1 VKKKKFLAGITLAAM
16 LLLSGCAWGQQ
27 SSPYDSEGQ
36 QSSSYDSEA
45 GQSSLFYDKVIED
58 FGVLKNVEAYTV
70 NDSVSAFNESAIRY
84 HGRYYRDEGN
94 QAVWISFTNAGFEVT
109 FQGTTLE
116 GDFLATNADD
126 IKNKPYVA
134 VTVDGDYDPDH
145 ATAVGFTDGGTYNN
159 ATGTQ
164 NGFTK
169 HEHVVLAH
177 GLDYG
182 WHTVRIYKRSEC
194 LNSRL
199 ALLQL
204 ATDGEISEKVQAK
217 ELSLKMEVYGDSVTC
232 GYAVESDDRYE
243 NFTTRT
249 ENGMKTYANY
259 AANLLN
265 SDISSVSAGGYPLYR
280 SRWSENNTPS
290 TVPDFFSRAE
300 IAYQTNFDHAWDNSK
315 YIPDVVVIAL
325 GANDISILNQLEE
338 NGKEYNDFLENFEKS
353 YYAFFDRIYEAYP
366 NTLIV
371 VSEEI
376 LDLHPAFTAIA
387 DKVTE
392 DYRAQGKKIVRAKYD
407 AQSLAKDRTM
417 PGDGHPNAEMQK
429 IAGYELARV
438 IANELNITIDE
449 GNFWDD
455 YQ

>member
-1 VKKKKFLAGITLAAM
+1 VKKKKVLASVLLVAVSLLAG
-16 LLLSGCAWGQQ
+16 CAEQP
-27 SSPYDSEGQ
+27 SP
-36 QSSSYDSEA
+36 
-45 GQSSLFYDKVIED
+45 FYDKVIED
-58 FGVLKNVEAYTV
+58 FGVFKNVAAYTV
-70 NDSVSAFNESAIRY
+70 SSSVSALDEDAIRY
-84 HGRYYRDEGN
+84 HGRYYKDEEN

-109 FQGTTLE
+109 FKGTTLE
-116 GDFLATNADD
+116 GDFLATNAGD

-134 VTVDGDYDPDH
+134 VAIDGDYDPDH
-145 ATAVGFTDGGTYNN
+145 AAAVGFTEGGTYNN

-177 GLDYG
+177 GLSDE

-199 ALLQL
+199 ALLRL
-204 ATDGEISEKVQAK
+204 ASDGEIAEKVQAK
-217 ELSLKMEVYGDSVTC
+217 DLSLKMEVYGDSVTC
-232 GYAVESDDRYE
+232 GYAVESDNYYE

-265 SDISSVSAGGYPLYR
+265 SDISSVSAGGYPLYW

-300 IAYQTNFDHAWDNSK
+300 IAYQTDFDHPWDNSK

-325 GANDISILNQLEE
+325 GANDISILSQLEE
-338 NGKEYNDFLENFEKS
+338 GGAEYKDFVENFEKS
-353 YYAFFDRIYEAYP
+353 YYAFFDRIYNAYP

-371 VSEEI
+371 VSDEI
-376 LDLHPAFTAIA
+376 LDLHPAFVEVA
-387 DKVTE
+387 DRVTE

-407 AQSLAKDRTM
+407 AQDLAKDRTM
-417 PGDGHPNAEMQK
+417 PGEGHPNAEMQK
-429 IAGYELARV
+429 IAGYELAQV
-438 IANELNITIDE
+438 IAQELSLNLKED
-449 GNFWDD
+449 NFMED
-455 YQ
+455 YR

>member
-1 VKKKKFLAGITLAAM
+1 LAG
-16 LLLSGCAWGQQ
+16 CAEQPT
-27 SSPYDSEGQ
+27 SSPY
-36 QSSSYDSEA
+36 
-45 GQSSLFYDKVIED
+45 YDKIVEG
-58 FGVLKNVEAYTV
+58 FGAVQNVAPYTV
-70 NDSVSAFNESAIRY
+70 RSSVSAFDESAIRY
-84 HGRYYRDEGN
+84 HGRYYRDAENG
-94 QAVWISFTNAGFEVT
+94 AVWISFTNAGFEVT
-109 FQGTTLE
+109 FKGTTLE
-116 GDFLATNADD
+116 GDFLATNANDV
-126 IKNKPYVA
+126 KNKPYVGVA
-134 VTVDGDYDPDH
+134 VDGDYDPDH
-145 ATAVGFTDGGTYNN
+145 ATAIAFTDGGTYNN

-164 NGFTK
+164 NGYTK

-177 GLDYG
+177 GLSDE

-204 ATDGEISEKVQAK
+204 SSDGEIAEQVQAK
-217 ELSLKMEVYGDSVTC
+217 ELPLKMEVYGDSVTC
-232 GYAVESDDRYE
+232 GYAVESDDYYE

-265 SDISSVSAGGYPLYR
+265 SDISSVSAGGYPLYW

-300 IAYQTNFDHAWDNSK
+300 IEYQTSFDHPWDNSK

-325 GANDISILNQLEE
+325 GANDISILSQFEE
-338 NGKEYNDFLENFEKS
+338 GGKEYNDFIENFEKS
-353 YYAFFDRIYEAYP
+353 YYAFFDKIYAAYP

-376 LDLHPAFTAIA
+376 IDLHPAFTAVA

-392 DYRAQGKKIVRAKYD
+392 NYRAQGKKIVRAKYD

-417 PGDGHPNAEMQK
+417 PGAGHPNAEMQK

-438 IANELNITIDE
+438 IAQELNITLQE
-449 GNFWDD
+449 DD
-455 YQ
+455 FLKNDR